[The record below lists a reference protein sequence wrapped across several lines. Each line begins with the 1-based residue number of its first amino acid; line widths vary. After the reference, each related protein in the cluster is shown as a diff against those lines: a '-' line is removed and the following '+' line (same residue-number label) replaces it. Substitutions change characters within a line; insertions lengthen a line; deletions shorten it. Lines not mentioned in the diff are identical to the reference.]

1 MFIAFLTLLS
11 ALSISG
17 VAIFYSV
24 IGLATIFP
32 GQFVAVVI
40 MGSVLEVGKLVTA
53 SWLYR
58 HWKQTRFLLKSYLT
72 IAVIVLSLITS
83 MGIFGFLSKAHL
95 EQNLAENTVLQR
107 IDVINNKIESQEV
120 YIKRQNNVIERAEK
134 SLTRTVTT
142 NDGAIEIEKENLKAV
157 EDKFKTLLA
166 VETNTIK
173 NLNDRLKGLD
183 KDVSD
188 VLTAKKNFFNEEK
201 AAKEL
206 KESQKGERI
215 DISRGIN
222 DAQKRI
228 AQLKED
234 YANDTAVIQK
244 RIEKLREGGSVDKSG
259 VYAQIEVAEENILK
273 AQNNI
278 DDLIVEREPL
288 NAKMIKLEAEVGPVK
303 YIAALVVDWGV
314 TDKVDTSEAVRWV
327 ILIII
332 CVFDPLAVLLLV
344 AANQSLLRR
353 FPVAPPPPPQEIM
366 DLERPEPFE
375 GPVETSKKDDWN
387 DMVSKAN
394 ALAEKEKAD
403 NIQKEWDKKLEA
415 FNEKVTKPDTERP
428 VEFVQDEDESIP
440 HVDLKGQKKTPDKE
454 IVAVNEDGFD
464 EDQVKY
470 DLETP
475 TKKELEEQQKTTTVE
490 KALKMPE
497 AESVETPIEE
507 PTISEQIEEAMEP
520 ERTRPDFTEV
530 LKPERAV
537 TGNLGVRIVK
547 DKKVIGS
554 FKPKTPKKE
563 TVEPEKPAEL
573 TEFERTGMLNK
584 FHQEHGKFED
594 VDDSVLKEER
604 DEANKA
610 QFLADVALTEEEA
623 RNHPPMTA
631 SRKAF
636 FQDHIDDVLRGNVL
650 AYQLPEDIRKT
661 VAVLLSEYDDPDII
675 TEGSALIPEGDKNVE
690 TMTTE
695 GLKEKFTEQPVIE
708 DRPITDKELDNL
720 LEGFEEEE
728 KGYIQNEEQTDET
741 LWQKTKELDIPEPE
755 KNEIVLPELKS
766 TTEDIPDLADSIN
779 VENIIPK
786 EKFTRYKKR
795 LATDDEYHQRVE
807 QRIND
812 MITKLENGEVKLNDL
827 TNDDQKVIMEILNQD
842 G

>member
-40 MGSVLEVGKLVTA
+40 MGSVLEVGKLGTA

-142 NDGAIEIEKENLKAV
+142 NDGAIEIEKENLKDV
-157 EDKFKTLLA
+157 QDKFKTLLA

-428 VEFVQDEDESIP
+428 VEFVQDESIP

>member
-142 NDGAIEIEKENLKAV
+142 NDGAIEIEKENLKDV
-157 EDKFKTLLA
+157 QDKFKTLLA

-173 NLNDRLKGLD
+173 NLNDRLKILD

-188 VLTAKKNFFNEEK
+188 VLTSNKAWFNEEK
-201 AAKEL
+201 AAAEL
-206 KESQKGERI
+206 KASQKEERALI
-215 DISRGIN
+215 NKGIN
-222 DAQKRI
+222 EAQKRI

-650 AYQLPEDIRKT
+650 AYQLPEDIIK
-661 VAVLLSEYDDPDII
+661 
-675 TEGSALIPEGDKNVE
+675 
-690 TMTTE
+690 
-695 GLKEKFTEQPVIE
+695 
-708 DRPITDKELDNL
+708 
-720 LEGFEEEE
+720 
-728 KGYIQNEEQTDET
+728 
-741 LWQKTKELDIPEPE
+741 
-755 KNEIVLPELKS
+755 
-766 TTEDIPDLADSIN
+766 
-779 VENIIPK
+779 
-786 EKFTRYKKR
+786 
-795 LATDDEYHQRVE
+795 
-807 QRIND
+807 
-812 MITKLENGEVKLNDL
+812 
-827 TNDDQKVIMEILNQD
+827 
-842 G
+842 